1 MANIPLIKS
10 IQPYLNYAAQLRQS
24 IPIMAYNCK
33 LYAVQKGLDI
43 CKQNPGE
50 EAMQA
55 KAMLISEM
63 DDLAQMKKALGE
75 IDKDDMVT
83 AIDNFVLS
91 VFAKA
96 D

>member
-1 MANIPLIKS
+1 
-10 IQPYLNYAAQLRQS
+10 
-24 IPIMAYNCK
+24 
-33 LYAVQKGLDI
+33 
-43 CKQNPGE
+43 
-50 EAMQA
+50 
-55 KAMLISEM
+55 
-63 DDLAQMKKALGE
+63 MKKALGE